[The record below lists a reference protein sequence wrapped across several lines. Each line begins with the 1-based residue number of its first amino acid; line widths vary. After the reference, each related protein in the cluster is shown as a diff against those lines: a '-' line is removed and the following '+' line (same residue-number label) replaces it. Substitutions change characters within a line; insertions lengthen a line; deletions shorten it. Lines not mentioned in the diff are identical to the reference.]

1 MNDLTRD
8 SDRLLSDSRKLLVE
22 NRSGGRHRRVT
33 AIGRESAQVRN
44 RHRLKK
50 LRNIALVWSIAADGY
65 ADYMAFYPG
74 DAYVDWWSIDIFTP
88 AELRQRTTH
97 AFIAAAAERSY
108 PVLLET
114 ATPMSKT
121 PKSGDDLWRMW
132 FTPLFELLRQQ
143 RNIKALTYRDWA
155 DFSRL
160 GDGVA
165 VERFRLELSD
175 PTYQQATELSELR
188 WFLEWE

>member
-1 MNDLTRD
+1 M
-8 SDRLLSDSRKLLVE
+8 V
-22 NRSGGRHRRVT
+22 
-33 AIGRESAQVRN
+33 
-44 RHRLKK
+44 
-50 LRNIALVWSIAADGY
+50 Y
-65 ADYMAFYPG
+65 
-74 DAYVDWWSIDIFTP
+74 
-88 AELRQRTTH
+88 
-97 AFIAAAAERSY
+97 
-108 PVLLET
+108 
-114 ATPMSKT
+114 
-121 PKSGDDLWRMW
+121 
-132 FTPLFELLRQQ
+132 PLFELLRQQ